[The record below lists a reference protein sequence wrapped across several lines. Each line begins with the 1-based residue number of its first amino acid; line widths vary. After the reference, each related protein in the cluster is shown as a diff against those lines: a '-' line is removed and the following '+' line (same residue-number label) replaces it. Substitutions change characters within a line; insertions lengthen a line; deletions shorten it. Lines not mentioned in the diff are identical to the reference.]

1 MNKRDL
7 ERLVCDANWSKLYE
21 VVDNT
26 SEAKLRSTMT
36 RLIDIFADVRVDKYV
51 KGKLIR
57 GNFLYASGA
66 YLLLLFKEGR
76 YIESRCITST
86 NHIKRFI
93 KKNFPSITDEEV
105 EGAKSALYK
114 EKIWAKDGIELQ
126 LEYKDILSE

>member
-1 MNKRDL
+1 MDKREL
-7 ERLVCDANWSKLYE
+7 EKIVYDADWKRLYNAIDDTTEANI
-21 VVDNT
+21 
-26 SEAKLRSTMT
+26 RSTMK
-36 RLIDIFADVRVDKYV
+36 RLIDVFADARVDKYV

-105 EGAKSALYK
+105 ETAKSTLYK
-114 EKIWAKDGIELQ
+114 EKIWAKDGTELR
-126 LEYKDILSE
+126 LEYKEILSE

>member
-1 MNKRDL
+1 MDKRDL
-7 ERLVCDANWSKLYE
+7 EELVRDADWKQLYNAI
-21 VVDNT
+21 DDT
-26 SEAKLRSTMT
+26 TEANIRSTMK
-36 RLIDIFADVRVDKYV
+36 RLIDVFADARVDKYV

-105 EGAKSALYK
+105 KAAKSALYK
-114 EKIWAKDGIELQ
+114 EKIWAKDGIELR

>member
-1 MNKRDL
+1 MDKRDL
-7 ERLVCDANWSKLYE
+7 EKLVCDADWKQLYNAI
-21 VVDNT
+21 DDT
-26 SEAKLRSTMT
+26 TEANIRSTMK
-36 RLIDIFADVRVDKYV
+36 RLIDVFADARVDKYV

-105 EGAKSALYK
+105 ETAKSTLYK
-114 EKIWAKDGIELQ
+114 EKIWAKEGTELR
-126 LEYKDILSE
+126 LEYKEILSE

>member
-7 ERLVCDANWSKLYE
+7 ERLVCDADWKQLYNAI
-21 VVDNT
+21 DDT
-26 SEAKLRSTMT
+26 TEANIRSTMK
-36 RLIDIFADVRVDKYV
+36 RLIDVFADARVDKYV

-93 KKNFPSITDEEV
+93 KKNFPSITDKEV
-105 EGAKSALYK
+105 KAAKSALYK
-114 EKIWAKDGIELQ
+114 EKIWAKDGIELR

>member
-1 MNKRDL
+1 MDKRDL
-7 ERLVCDANWSKLYE
+7 EKLVRDADWKQLYNAI
-21 VVDNT
+21 DDT
-26 SEAKLRSTMT
+26 TEATIRSTMK
-36 RLIDIFADVRVDKYV
+36 RLIDVFADARVDKYV

-57 GNFLYASGA
+57 GHFLYASGA
-66 YLLLLFKEGR
+66 YLLLLFKEGQ

-105 EGAKSALYK
+105 EVAKSALYK
-114 EKIWAKDGIELQ
+114 EKIWAKDGIELR

>member
-1 MNKRDL
+1 MDKREL
-7 ERLVCDANWSKLYE
+7 EKIVYDADWKRLYNAIDDSTEANI
-21 VVDNT
+21 
-26 SEAKLRSTMT
+26 RSTMK
-36 RLIDIFADVRVDKYV
+36 RLIDVFADARVDKYV

-105 EGAKSALYK
+105 ETAKSTLYK
-114 EKIWAKDGIELQ
+114 EKIWAKDGTELR
-126 LEYKDILSE
+126 LEYKEILSE

>member
-1 MNKRDL
+1 MDKRDL
-7 ERLVCDANWSKLYE
+7 EKLVRDANWRKLYDA
-21 VVDNT
+21 VDNT
-26 SEAKLRSTMT
+26 SDANIRSTMK

-57 GNFLYASGA
+57 GHFLYASGA
-66 YLLLLFKEGR
+66 YLLLLFKEGQ

-105 EGAKSALYK
+105 EVAKSALYK
-114 EKIWAKDGIELQ
+114 EKIWAKDGIELR

>member
-1 MNKRDL
+1 MDKRDL
-7 ERLVCDANWSKLYE
+7 EKLVRDADWKQLYNAI
-21 VVDNT
+21 DDT
-26 SEAKLRSTMT
+26 TEATIRSTMK
-36 RLIDIFADVRVDKYV
+36 RLMDVFADARVDKYV

-57 GNFLYASGA
+57 GHFLYASGA
-66 YLLLLFKEGR
+66 YLLLLFKEGQ

-105 EGAKSALYK
+105 EVAKSALYK
-114 EKIWAKDGIELQ
+114 EKIWAKDGIELR

>member
-7 ERLVCDANWSKLYE
+7 EKLVRDADWKQLYNAI
-21 VVDNT
+21 DDT
-26 SEAKLRSTMT
+26 TEANIRSTMK
-36 RLIDIFADVRVDKYV
+36 RLIDVFADARVDKYV

-114 EKIWAKDGIELQ
+114 EKIWAKDGIELR